1 MPGARCSGASMLAWF
16 VRTGAADSSR
26 GWGDLH
32 SMPAQCHSCHFDDM
46 PGTPSSM
53 HVRLPLSRPGWL
65 KRKTSE
71 SSLLLSPHKHEA
83 GARRVRFELVGQ
95 VGMR

>member
-1 MPGARCSGASMLAWF
+1 MPQLS
-16 VRTGAADSSR
+16 
-26 GWGDLH
+26 
-32 SMPAQCHSCHFDDM
+32 FDNI
-46 PGTPSSM
+46 PGTPSCM
-53 HVRLPLSRPGWL
+53 HVRFPLSRPGWL

-71 SSLLLSPHKHEA
+71 SLLLLTPHEHEA